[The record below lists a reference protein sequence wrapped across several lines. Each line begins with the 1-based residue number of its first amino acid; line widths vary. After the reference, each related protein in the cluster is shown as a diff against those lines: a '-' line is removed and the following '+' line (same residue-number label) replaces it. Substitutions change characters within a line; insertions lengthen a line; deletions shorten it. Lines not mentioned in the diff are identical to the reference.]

1 LNHLSL
7 LNESEQPETFKVFL
21 IFTINKEKGLV
32 LQARMAVNIG
42 LTDCS
47 IAATDRSIAAT
58 DRKFECEKVLKPTT
72 GWVITCVK

>member
-1 LNHLSL
+1 
-7 LNESEQPETFKVFL
+7 
-21 IFTINKEKGLV
+21 
-32 LQARMAVNIG
+32 MAVNIG